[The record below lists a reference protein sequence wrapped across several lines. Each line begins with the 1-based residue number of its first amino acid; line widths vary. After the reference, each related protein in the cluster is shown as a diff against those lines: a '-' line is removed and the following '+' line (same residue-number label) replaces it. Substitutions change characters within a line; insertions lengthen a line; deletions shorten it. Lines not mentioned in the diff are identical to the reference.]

1 MKTHEPQANH
11 KSMNKRDSTL
21 SKSMSKSMSKPTSK
35 SMSKSKSK
43 AKASLP
49 KALTRTGKA
58 DPISVELIRNS
69 LVAATEE
76 MKSVLMRTSY
86 NMIIYEALDFTV
98 GLFDH
103 KGETLSIGLGLP
115 MFIRGMS
122 DVVKAKLAF
131 WGKEGIEPGD
141 ILLTNDAYTTGAHL
155 NHLTFSIPVFHEGK
169 IVAFSTC
176 MAHWQ
181 DIGGVLNGVTTDIYA
196 EGLQIPFVKY
206 HQAGVL
212 NEEIKEFILMNV
224 RRRDRAEG
232 DLQAQLSACWVGV
245 KHMHSMLKRFGVG
258 QWQQCIEQIKH
269 NTEFEARAA
278 VKSIPDGVYEAESYM
293 DDDAVDLDQPV
304 PIRVKVTVKADEM
317 TVDLS
322 RMSPQ
327 VRGFFN
333 SGAGVACAQVAFK
346 CLTLSQ
352 DLPIND
358 GNFRPLKVIMPK
370 GTVVSAVHP
379 APMRV
384 WMTYPMTVIDTIFK
398 AMAQAIPERVIAA
411 HHADLVIA
419 NVNGIHP
426 NDGKLWLYTG
436 GLIGGGWGAKH
447 DQDGV
452 NVTVC
457 MNDGDTHNGPSE
469 QVENKYPLVVEY
481 YRIRQDSGGAGEF
494 RGGLGAEA
502 EVRALAGV
510 NCQTR
515 IDRVNNT
522 PWGLMGG
529 KNALGNEVG
538 VRSRE
543 GELKRYK
550 TGKVNVRLQAGEA
563 YVLHSGGGGGFGDP
577 KKRKRASI
585 LQDIA
590 LGYVSLQKAQEDYQI
605 VLSAEDMSA
614 ELMSALDSTNQAFNE
629 KRKK

>member
-1 MKTHEPQANH
+1 MK
-11 KSMNKRDSTL
+11 KM
-21 SKSMSKSMSKPTSK
+21 TSV
-35 SMSKSKSK
+35 
-43 AKASLP
+43 
-49 KALTRTGKA
+49 

-98 GLFDH
+98 GLFDRH
-103 KGETLSIGLGLP
+103 GQTLSIGLGLP

-131 WGKEGIEPGD
+131 WGEEGIEPGD

-155 NHLTFSIPVFHEGK
+155 NHLTFSIPIYHGGR

-212 NEEIKEFILMNV
+212 NEEIKEIILMNV
-224 RRRDRAEG
+224 RRRDRAVG
-232 DLQAQLSACWVGV
+232 DLEAQLSACLVGV
-245 KHMHSMLKRFGVG
+245 KHMQSMLDRFGVSV
-258 QWQQCIEQIKH
+258 WQQCIEQIMLQ
-269 NTEFEARAA
+269 TEKEARAV
-278 VKSIPDGVYEAESYM
+278 VKSMPDGVFEAESFM

-304 PIRVKVTVKADEM
+304 PIRVKVIVRGDEM

-322 RMSPQ
+322 GMSPQ

-346 CLTLSQ
+346 CLTLPQ

-358 GNFRPLKVIMPK
+358 GNFRPLKVIIPK

-398 AMAQAIPERVIAA
+398 ALSKAIPDKVIAG

-426 NDGKLWLYTG
+426 QDGKLWLYTG

-469 QVENKYPLVVEY
+469 QVENKYPLVVQY
-481 YRIRQDSGGAGEF
+481 YRIRQDSGGAGQY

-502 EVRALAGV
+502 EVKALTGV

-515 IDRVNNT
+515 IDRVNHA
-522 PWGLMGG
+522 PWGLKGG
-529 KNALGNEVG
+529 HDALGNVVG

-543 GELKRYK
+543 GELKLYK

-563 YVLHSGGGGGFGDP
+563 YVIYSGGGGGFGDP
-577 KKRKRASI
+577 RKRKRASI
-585 LQDIA
+585 IRDIEM
-590 LGYVSLQKAQEDYQI
+590 GYVSIEKARETYQL
-605 VLSAEDMSA
+605 VLSKDEEK
-614 ELMSALDSTNQAFNE
+614 ELMLKTQHHLSPSHL
-629 KRKK
+629 

>member
-1 MKTHEPQANH
+1 M
-11 KSMNKRDSTL
+11 L
-21 SKSMSKSMSKPTSK
+21 
-35 SMSKSKSK
+35 
-43 AKASLP
+43 
-49 KALTRTGKA
+49 
-58 DPISVELIRNS
+58 
-69 LVAATEE
+69 
-76 MKSVLMRTSY
+76 
-86 NMIIYEALDFTV
+86 IIYEALDFTV
-98 GLFDH
+98 GLFDRH
-103 KGETLSIGLGLP
+103 GQTLSIGLGLP

-131 WGKEGIEPGD
+131 WGEEGIEPGD

-155 NHLTFSIPVFHEGK
+155 NHLTFSIPIYHDGR

-212 NEEIKEFILMNV
+212 NEEIKEIILMNV
-224 RRRDRAEG
+224 RRRDRAVG
-232 DLQAQLSACWVGV
+232 DLEAQLSACLVGV
-245 KHMHSMLKRFGVG
+245 KHMQSMLTRFGVPV
-258 QWQQCIEQIKH
+258 WQRCIEQIMLH
-269 NTEFEARAA
+269 TENEARAA
-278 VKSIPDGVYEAESYM
+278 VKSMPDGVFEAESFM

-304 PIRVKVTVKADEM
+304 PIRVKVIVKGDEM

-322 RMSPQ
+322 AMSPQ

-358 GNFRPLKVIMPK
+358 GNFRPLKVILPK

-398 AMAQAIPERVIAA
+398 ALSKAIPEKVIAG

-426 NDGKLWLYTG
+426 QDGKLWLYTG
-436 GLIGGGWGAKH
+436 GLIGGGWGAKQ

-469 QVENKYPLVVEY
+469 QVENKYPLVVQY
-481 YRIRQDSGGAGEF
+481 YRIRQDSGGAGQY

-502 EVRALAGV
+502 EVKALTGV

-515 IDRVNNT
+515 IDRVNHA
-522 PWGLMGG
+522 PWGLKGG
-529 KNALGNEVG
+529 HAALGNVVG

-543 GELKRYK
+543 GELKLYK

-563 YVLHSGGGGGFGDP
+563 YVIHSGGGGGFGDP

-585 LQDIA
+585 LKDIEM
-590 LGYVSLQKAQEDYQI
+590 GYVSLEKARETYQL
-605 VLSAEDMSA
+605 VLSKE
-614 ELMSALDSTNQAFNE
+614 EE
-629 KRKK
+629 KDLSLKTQHHLSPSRS